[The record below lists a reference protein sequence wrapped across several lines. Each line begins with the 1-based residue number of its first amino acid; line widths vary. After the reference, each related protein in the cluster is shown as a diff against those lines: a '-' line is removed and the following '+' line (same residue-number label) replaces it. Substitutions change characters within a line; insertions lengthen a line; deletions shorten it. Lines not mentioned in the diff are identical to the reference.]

1 MLYLHLGWQ
10 RTSTTSLQT
19 ALFEHRDAM
28 AAGGIVYPER
38 WLGASGPTHHGISDL
53 LKASQRSA
61 DALDELWEFLD
72 ANADTDVLLSAEVV
86 TTWLFP
92 DERRDVLLRFL
103 ATARD
108 LMPTR
113 CVWTLRRLEEAMPSF
128 YLHRLLLGGAEL
140 APPDKA
146 LANFQEP
153 NGLFAGMGKVG
164 DVVDDVIYVKYD
176 VTGTHNREL
185 LDAFDIRDD
194 VAAWICDRLEGGP
207 RLNPSVSHKQAVAL
221 LNVDALS
228 KRAGVEIDA
237 TALRA
242 AIARGDLRFEQDRR
256 CDLVDDRVLAD
267 VRDRALAAARR
278 QGFDPYLDFFGDV
291 EVETSAAVELGP
303 EVLTEEDLIRLTAA
317 VSGG

>member
-10 RTSTTSLQT
+10 RTSTTSLQA

-28 AAGGIVYPER
+28 AAGGVVYPER
-38 WLGASGPTHHGISDL
+38 WLGTSGPTHHGISDL

-72 ANADTDVLLSAEVV
+72 ANADMDVLLSAEVV

-128 YLHRLLLGGAEL
+128 YLHRLLLGAEL
-140 APPDKA
+140 APPAKA
-146 LANFQEP
+146 LSNFQEP
-153 NGLFAGMGKVG
+153 NGLFAGMGKVS

-176 VTGTHNREL
+176 ATGTHNREL
-185 LDAFDIRDD
+185 LDAFDICDD
-194 VAAWICDRLEGGP
+194 VAAQICDRLERGP
-207 RLNPSVSHKQAVAL
+207 RLNPSLSHKQAVAL

-228 KRAGVEIDA
+228 QRAGVEIDA
-237 TALRA
+237 AVLRA
-242 AIARGDLRFEQDRR
+242 AIVQGDLRFEEDRH

-291 EVETSAAVELGP
+291 EVGASTAVELGP
-303 EVLTEEDLIRLTAA
+303 EVLTEDDLIRLAA
-317 VSGG
+317 VGGG